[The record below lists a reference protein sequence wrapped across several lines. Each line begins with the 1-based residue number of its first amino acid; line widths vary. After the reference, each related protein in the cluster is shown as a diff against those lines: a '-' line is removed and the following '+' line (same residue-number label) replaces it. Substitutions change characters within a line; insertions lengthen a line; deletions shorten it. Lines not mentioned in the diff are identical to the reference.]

1 MTSGGEYLVYDG
13 NRIPTVSSMQVGGLE
28 PGHKYTYRVT
38 ALNRVGEG
46 VKSPLSEVMIAAT
59 EPGRPESPI
68 FQLATSTTISPTF
81 TAVEDNG
88 GIEVSSYVL
97 YADDGDDT
105 QENFQ

>member
-1 MTSGGEYLVYDG
+1 MYDG
-13 NRIPTVSSMQVGGLE
+13 NHIPTVSSMQINGLE

-46 VKSPLSEVMIAAT
+46 EKSPHSEIMISAT
-59 EPGRPESPI
+59 VPGRPVPPT
-68 FQLATSTTISPTF
+68 FQLATSTTISLTF

-97 YADDGDDT
+97 YADDGDDS
-105 QENFQ
+105 